1 MLTGCPSRPAKSY
14 DFHGSLTLGT
24 LKDRP
29 GSWYTYFDQD
39 MQNHL
44 DQRQQLFGVAM
55 QKTIISDP
63 AKTFWQNMLQNE
75 PQEDLAFDRAIEGF
89 AGTAFHIHKSDIAI
103 LIGYDII
110 FGDDAPV

>member
-1 MLTGCPSRPAKSY
+1 
-14 DFHGSLTLGT
+14 
-24 LKDRP
+24 
-29 GSWYTYFDQD
+29 

-75 PQEDLAFDRAIEGF
+75 PQEVLAFDRAIAGF
-89 AGTAFHIHKSDIAI
+89 AATAMHIFKSNLAI
-103 LIGYDII
+103 LIGYDVI